1 MLGLVLV
8 LTGCLASVLT
18 PLLITLLHGS
28 AAHGQLEQSLFV
40 IAVALLHIVG
50 VSSIYASVNAAIVAL
65 AIGCGL
71 VLARS
76 MARLG
81 SVATL
86 VGGWA
91 LLSWIVLA
99 LVALLL
105 FEGGQRR
112 VAPLADASHCEY
124 SAAGHRNWGR
134 GGNVAR
140 FKRYGIIDLRIASNG
155 YMGEHFCDSEPPPG
169 LQACYAVL
177 TTAR

>member
-18 PLLITLLHGS
+18 PLLSTLLHGS

-40 IAVALLHIVG
+40 TAVALLHIVG
-50 VSSIYASVNAAIVAL
+50 VSSAYVSVNAAIVAL

-81 SVATL
+81 SVASL

-91 LLSWIVLA
+91 LLSWLVLA
-99 LVALLL
+99 LIALLL
-105 FEGGQRR
+105 SEGGQRR
-112 VAPLADASHCEY
+112 IALLDDASHCEY
-124 SAAGHRNWGR
+124 SAPGHRHWGR
-134 GGNVAR
+134 GGNIAS
-140 FKRYGIIDLRIASNG
+140 FKRYGIVDLR
-155 YMGEHFCDSEPPPG
+155 
-169 LQACYAVL
+169 CYSTLA
-177 TTAR
+177 TAR